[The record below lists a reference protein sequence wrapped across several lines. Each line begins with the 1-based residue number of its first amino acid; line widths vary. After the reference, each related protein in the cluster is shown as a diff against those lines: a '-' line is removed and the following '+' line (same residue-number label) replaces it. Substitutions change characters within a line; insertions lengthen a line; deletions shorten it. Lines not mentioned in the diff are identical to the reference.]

1 MPGPAALTLSP
12 EAPCSLMAVLQS
24 SPLAGAPAALPGPP
38 RVHSRISVRG
48 YRENKPQTLDTLP
61 VRQLQPIPFPL
72 GSFSLSSHLLVPVPL
87 LRENGRGLRG
97 KSLSPFRGLLYP
109 LQGWPRS
116 AHGRPAPH
124 WAGLLETVA
133 SLSGIGRLVGMSKA
147 KEEQALAEFLALPWG
162 AFLHVGRPL
171 ASVWVAT
178 VKVQGW
184 C

>member
-133 SLSGIGRLVGMSKA
+133 SLHSLSGIGRLVGRRPRKN
-147 KEEQALAEFLALPWG
+147 KPWQNFWPSPG
-162 AFLHVGRPL
+162 EHSYTSADRK
-171 ASVWVAT
+171 SVV
-178 VKVQGW
+178 
-184 C
+184 